1 MYKDL
6 NEVAKRIALVNS
18 YDVSNT
24 YKKTNVRKNNPVAL
38 EMIKKNNLV

>member
-6 NEVAKRIALVNS
+6 NEVAKRIASINS
-18 YDVSNT
+18 YDVNNN

-38 EMIKKNNLV
+38 YMIQKNSLV